1 MMNKEDVRDF
11 CKYYEIDYKK
21 IISFIEEN
29 KPKKTLLQAPDGLK
43 KLLVCVYEEINGLTT
58 VIFSSSPSY
67 GACDLPVEEIEKLCV
82 NALIHIGHNKYPLL
96 RYDVGI
102 PVLYIEAYYRWN
114 IPDKLVD
121 DIARYLRERH
131 YERIG
136 LLASIQHVKSLI
148 ELKNKLE
155 EKGFRAVIGK
165 TSYPHVMLDGQV
177 LGCEYSSALNIM
189 RDVDVFLVVSGGI
202 FHSLGLALI
211 SVKEVL
217 AVDPYRNTVWNA
229 TGFSRKYLSKRYYIV
244 SKLRY
249 TGIRSIGII
258 VGSRPGQYRP
268 RIIEFLKQKAEE
280 KGYSVYIISSTVLD
294 KERLIAID
302 NALNLDVYVVTSCPR
317 LPIDDL
323 SDFYKPVITPG
334 EFIML
339 VEGLKK
345 YVYPW

>member
-1 MMNKEDVRDF
+1 MMNKEDIHEF
-11 CKYYEIDYKK
+11 CRYYEIDYEK
-21 IISFIEEN
+21 IASFIDKN
-29 KPKKTLLQAPDGLK
+29 RPKKTLLQAPDGLK
-43 KLLVCVYEEINGLTT
+43 KLLVCVYGNINGLTT

-67 GACDLPVEEIEKLCV
+67 GACDLPIEEIEKLDV
-82 NALIHIGHNKYPLL
+82 DALIHIGHNKYPLL
-96 RYDVGI
+96 SYDVGI
-102 PVLYIEAYYRWN
+102 PVLYIEAYYRWS
-114 IPDKLVD
+114 IPGKLVNN
-121 DIARYLRERH
+121 ITRYLREKR

-136 LLASIQHVKSLI
+136 LLASIQHVKSLV
-148 ELKNKLE
+148 ELKYRLE
-155 EKGFRAVIGK
+155 ERGFKAIIGK

-189 RDVDVFLVVSGGI
+189 RDVDVLLVVSGGI

-211 SVKEVL
+211 SDKEVL
-217 AVDPYRNTVWNA
+217 AIDPYKNIVWNA
-229 TGFSRKYLSKRYYIV
+229 TSYSRKYRSKRYYVIT
-244 SKLRY
+244 KLRY

-258 VGSRPGQYRP
+258 AGSRPGQYRP
-268 RIIEFLKQKAEE
+268 RLIEFLKKRAME
-280 KGYSVYIISSTVLD
+280 KGYNVYIISSTVLD
-294 KERLIAID
+294 KERLAAID

-339 VEGLKK
+339 VEGLEK

>member
-1 MMNKEDVRDF
+1 MMNKEDVHDF

-29 KPKKTLLQAPDGLK
+29 KPKKILLQAPDGLK
-43 KLLVCVYEEINGLTT
+43 KLLICIYEKIKDLTT

-67 GACDLPVEEIEKLCV
+67 GACDLPVEEIEKLGV

-96 RYDVGI
+96 SYDVGI
-102 PVLYIEAYYRWN
+102 PVLYIEAYYRWS
-114 IPDKLVD
+114 IPDKLID
-121 DIARYLRERH
+121 DIVLLLREKR

-136 LLASIQHVKSLI
+136 LLASIQHIKSLP
-148 ELKNKLE
+148 ELKDKLE
-155 EKGFRAVIGK
+155 EKGFKAIIGK
-165 TSYPHVMLDGQV
+165 TSYPNTMLDGQV
-177 LGCEYSSALNIM
+177 LGCEYSSALSIM
-189 RDVDVFLVVSGGI
+189 RDVDTFLVVSGGI

-211 SVKEVL
+211 SDKEVL
-217 AVDPYRNTVWNA
+217 AVDPYKNTVWNA
-229 TGFSRKYLSKRYYIV
+229 TSYSKKYLSKRYYIV

-249 TGIRSIGII
+249 TDIRSIGII

-268 RIIEFLKQKAEE
+268 RIVEFLKQKAEE

-302 NALNLDVYVVTSCPR
+302 NALNLDAYVVTSCPR

-339 VEGLKK
+339 VEGLEK